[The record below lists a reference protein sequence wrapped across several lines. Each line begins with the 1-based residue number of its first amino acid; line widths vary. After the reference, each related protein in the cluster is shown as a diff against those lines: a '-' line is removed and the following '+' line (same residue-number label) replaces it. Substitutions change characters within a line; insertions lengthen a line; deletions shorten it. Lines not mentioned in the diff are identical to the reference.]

1 MSRPRSRTA
10 ASPVR
15 PNNHAAKF
23 PLTGPQVGA
32 ILSSS
37 HNGSVGNTRSW
48 HRPRLPI
55 DPVMKGGWRRTDD
68 GPTRPAGNVETGAQN
83 LRNSIQRPGPLPRT
97 SRTRSAWWH
106 TEKRPRETTWVRGG
120 GSEVLPS
127 WARRSSPGAPRSASQ
142 SMSGQRA
149 PVERWSFRVGHISA
163 SSASGNSWPSP
174 STSTR
179 IEPGIPSASARAW
192 AGG

>member
-1 MSRPRSRTA
+1 MSRPRSRIA
-10 ASPVR
+10 ASPAR
-15 PNNHAAKF
+15 SNDHALKF
-23 PLTGPQVGA
+23 PLTGGIVGA
-32 ILSSS
+32 ILNSS
-37 HNGSVGNTRSW
+37 HDGSIRNTRSR

-83 LRNSIQRPGPLPRT
+83 RRNSIQRPGPLPRT

-120 GSEVLPS
+120 DSEVLPS

-142 SMSGQRA
+142 SIPGQRA
-149 PVERWSFRVGHISA
+149 PVERWSFKVGHISA
-163 SSASGNSWPSP
+163 TSASGNSCPSP
-174 STSTR
+174 STSTST
-179 IEPGIPSASARAW
+179 EPGMPSARARAW